1 MTKMLSPLA
10 HPFSP
15 MGNSR
20 LSYNNGQF
28 DIYNDGTPSMLA
40 IEEHEVLC
48 GISDEAIAEFFPP
61 TDEELA
67 EILAVESFNEVMAR
81 LSMLEDCEEN
91 ARKHFGHV
99 GKRWEKRREKGLKGR
114 PKPAEAYLPPKDHFT
129 VKYQTAHELVPIDH
143 RNFAYNMDSDIRA
156 KQKKD
161 LMPKKD
167 KASHKNRPT
176 RPILQ
181 PRKHCC

>member
-10 HPFSP
+10 HPFIPLGSV
-15 MGNSR
+15 SS
-20 LSYNNGQF
+20 SYDYGRF
-28 DIYNDGTPSMLA
+28 DIYNDGTPALVA
-40 IEEHEVLC
+40 IVENEILC

-91 ARKHFGHV
+91 ARKYFGHV
-99 GKRWEKRREKGLKGR
+99 GKRWEKRREEGLKGR
-114 PKPAEAYLPPKDHFT
+114 PKSAEAYLSSNDHFN

-161 LMPKKD
+161 LMPKKN
-167 KASHKNRPT
+167 KACHKNRPT

-181 PRKHCC
+181 PRKHCS